1 MTDAWEEQH
10 RGQVSV
16 ESEVMGSERNS
27 TESEVMRSERG
38 LGTRP

>member
-1 MTDAWEEQH
+1 MTDAWEEQR